1 MTHHPDMLPRREFLL
16 TAATAVAGAFI
27 APATLAECRAT
38 SRATQGPFWR
48 ANAPFTNDLR
58 REGGTPI
65 VVAGTVRDAR
75 TCKPLPNAL
84 LDVWQA
90 DHHGKYD
97 LDYRGDEI
105 FGRARIRAGSDG
117 AFSFATTRPAP
128 YGSRPAHIHFI
139 VSADGR
145 KSLVTQLYFEGDPY
159 LDSDPQQSVFPDLIT
174 RVKNGRCAFDV
185 FLA

>member
-1 MTHHPDMLPRREFLL
+1 MLRRDFL
-16 TAATAVAGAFI
+16 TTVASAVAGAVI

-48 ANAPFTNDLR
+48 ENAPFTTDLR

-65 VVAGTVRDAR
+65 VVAGTIRDAR
-75 TCKPLPNAL
+75 TCKPIPNAL

-97 LDYRGDEI
+97 VDYQNGPEHRNET
-105 FGRARIRAGSDG
+105 FGRARIRAGGDG
-117 AFSFATTRPAP
+117 AFSFTTIKPAP

-139 VSADGR
+139 VSAEGKR
-145 KSLVTQLYFEGDPY
+145 SLVTQLYFEGDPY
-159 LDSDPQQSVFPDLIT
+159 LDKDPQQSVFADLIT
-174 RVKNGRCAFDV
+174 GVRNGRCKFDV